1 MGSIHNRIMEGHI
14 LDTLRCKKLTI
25 SRFWYL
31 NYCNVIKRFS
41 PYFVFVC
48 YLFQLSNLKNSFTH
62 QLLMPLEGKLTTA
75 LNLFSLLIFKNAT
88 LIHTHTHILVNV
100 GGGPKNVKSLNGL
113 PNVKQKLREIKGGPK
128 NVNKFSQFKKIEI
141 EVKRN

>member
-88 LIHTHTHILVNV
+88 LLYNHQLTLYTGFEYTPNNCTPQLKQVKTRNV
-100 GGGPKNVKSLNGL
+100 
-113 PNVKQKLREIKGGPK
+113 
-128 NVNKFSQFKKIEI
+128 FYF
-141 EVKRN
+141 